1 MACNRA
7 VIQCDIRP
15 NSVETDSVIAFLLRG
30 DVKFCGQLIIHACR
44 VPDGIAGY
52 VRAPLSFNARA
63 RVDHVRAIWW
73 SLVWEI
79 FRGCSSLLL
88 WSEACLPRP
97 RFVAFVADL
106 SLREPSFG

>member
-1 MACNRA
+1 MARCKVRSDNRA

-79 FRGCSSLLL
+79 FRGCSSGLRGDN
-88 WSEACLPRP
+88 SETERLM
-97 RFVAFVADL
+97 
-106 SLREPSFG
+106 